1 MHNAI
6 LHDVLLRGGD
16 GENEEEEVVNLGRE
30 LVLGVGGEGI
40 IGRGVSIVIVGG
52 PEEEGEGGGRGDGEG
67 EREAED
73 GKRRMGE
80 GEVVGWGVIGWN

>member
-16 GENEEEEVVNLGRE
+16 GEEKEEVVNLGKE

-40 IGRGVSIVIVGG
+40 IGRGISIVIVGG
-52 PEEEGEGGGRGDGEG
+52 AEEEEEAAGEG
-67 EREAED
+67 EADD
-73 GKRRMGE
+73 GERRMKE

>member
-16 GENEEEEVVNLGRE
+16 GEEKEEVVNLGKE

-40 IGRGVSIVIVGG
+40 IGRGISIVIVGG
-52 PEEEGEGGGRGDGEG
+52 VEEEEEAAGEGEGEG
-67 EREAED
+67 EAED
-73 GKRRMGE
+73 GERMMRE